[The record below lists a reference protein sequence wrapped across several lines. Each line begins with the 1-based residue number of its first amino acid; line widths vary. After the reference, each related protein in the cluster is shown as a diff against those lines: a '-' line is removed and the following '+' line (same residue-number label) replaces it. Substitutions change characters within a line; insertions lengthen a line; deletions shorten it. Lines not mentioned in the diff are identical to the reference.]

1 MSSVNHILKEVTIN
15 VERLINKHE
24 MVVSETQVVKDEN
37 AVLKELVQTQE
48 QHIADLTEQNKVL
61 QMAKTLAGTEVAATT
76 DVRKKINELVREI
89 DKCIALLNR

>member
-24 MVVSETQVVKDEN
+24 MVVSETQAVKDEN